1 MVSISNYS
9 VNDFHCTSEGIVR
22 ILSVRDG
29 ELFLDV
35 INLNYANA
43 QSKGSADDE
52 KLLHSNYYDSPF
64 KCLDF

>member
-9 VNDFHCTSEGIVR
+9 VNDFHCSEDGIVR

-35 INLNYANA
+35 IDLKYANA
-43 QSKGSADDE
+43 QIMGSAKDE
-52 KLLHSNYYDSPF
+52 QL
-64 KCLDF
+64 

>member
-1 MVSISNYS
+1 MVSISNYL
-9 VNDFHCTSEGIVR
+9 VNDFHCSPDGIVR

-43 QSKGSADDE
+43 QSKGSAKDE
-52 KLLHSNYYDSPF
+52 QLLQSNYYDSPF
-64 KCLDF
+64 MCLDF

>member
-9 VNDFHCTSEGIVR
+9 VNDFHCSEGIVR

-35 INLNYANA
+35 INLKYANA
-43 QSKGSADDE
+43 YIKGSAKDE
-52 KLLHSNYYDSPF
+52 QLLQSNYYDSPF
-64 KCLDF
+64 MCLDF